1 MASWKLEITFDDA
14 LLHLETKGIAFH
26 VKDNS
31 ESGDIYIVNLK
42 LFVKLFVSIGA
53 SGGLSTNFFRDYMG
67 DLKSYLARL
76 THLAK
81 RQKWVSME
89 PNSSQL
95 DARCHILG
103 M

>member
-42 LFVKLFVSIGA
+42 KFVSIGD
-53 SGGLSTNFFRDYMG
+53 GLSTTFFNEYMT
-67 DLKSYLARL
+67 DLQSYLAGL
-76 THLAK
+76 PQLALH
-81 RQKWVSME
+81 QKWISME

-95 DARCHILG
+95 AARHHILG
-103 M
+103 I

>member
-42 LFVKLFVSIGA
+42 LFVKLF
-53 SGGLSTNFFRDYMG
+53 GLSTKIFSDYMG
-67 DLKSYLARL
+67 DVKSYLARL
-76 THLAK
+76 THLAEH
-81 RQKWVSME
+81 QKCRWVSME